1 MNVKTKVIIIVS
13 SQVALIIASFLIL
26 IYLESE
32 WLLLGDSIDVA
43 GLNRY
48 LTSNVILEIHD
59 LIHETDA
66 DPTGALQKLKEN
78 IYFLKEGGEKEGREL
93 KHLPEQ
99 FENRWNEINEKY
111 LELEK
116 SLKIVLELNATK
128 VVEEHRELEIIAME
142 LIRSSDLMVKE
153 LAEFTEEID
162 RKLIFLEFLL
172 LVVNTAVHVGLVV
185 MIFRLLDK
193 GSREK
198 IEKEKLAT
206 IGEIGASLAHD
217 LRNPLAVIKGSAE
230 LLKTRGDDKI
240 DEFHEHQFKKIM
252 NAVDRIT
259 HQTRDVLDFVKT
271 KPLNKE
277 KVSIKEIIKK
287 SLQNVKIPE
296 DVKISFP
303 EKDEDIL
310 VDKDQFEVVI
320 TNLILNSIQAIK
332 GKGTIKIKIKKTDS
346 KTIIDVTDSGTG
358 IPDKYLVKIFEPL
371 VTTKQEGTGLGL
383 VSCKRIVEGHGGKIT
398 AENNPTTF
406 RIELPS
412 S

>member
-1 MNVKTKVIIIVS
+1 M
-13 SQVALIIASFLIL
+13 ALIIASFLIL

-116 SLKIVLELNATK
+116 SVKIVLELNATK

>member
-1 MNVKTKVIIIVS
+1 M
-13 SQVALIIASFLIL
+13 ALIIASFLIL

>member
-1 MNVKTKVIIIVS
+1 M
-13 SQVALIIASFLIL
+13 ALIIASFLIL

-162 RKLIFLEFLL
+162 RNLIFLEFLL

>member
-1 MNVKTKVIIIVS
+1 M
-13 SQVALIIASFLIL
+13 ALIIASFLIL

-116 SLKIVLELNATK
+116 SVKIVLELNATK

-172 LVVNTAVHVGLVV
+172 LVVNTAVHIGLVV